1 MNPVRCLI
9 AAGVF
14 AAFWCAGAFVLL
26 PRLEA
31 KLTAATRE
39 ALAAQQT
46 LVKRL
51 DKVQTAF
58 QGQVAHLT
66 GQVRSVQDKLTIEA
80 AVRDHVRAPTMIASG
95 LGQTLNPVSAVHNDI
110 EIVPFPPGWMLLA
123 AHGAKATLLGEAATE
138 FEARD
143 LARSIK
149 ESWSAKGG
157 SVSGS
162 LTSDLEDHDEA
173 ADISATLGGLP
184 PPSSSV
190 ELHLARIGGRWQK
203 MKLSEGDDALR
214 DQATALG
221 VKDDEWKKDIAP
233 LLATLRQ
240 DHATASER
248 AKQSAALEKLPLGH
262 LFMAVR
268 DQRIL
273 LRGEVG
279 SAAIKRALLDEALEI
294 FPARRI
300 HDDIRV
306 NAARRPIADFGPFTT
321 ALLPASDAE
330 EEKAFHLGISGQAWL
345 PLDWRG
351 SREEP
356 SWKEKLPEG
365 LDPAL
370 LREDNAQLI
379 DFLQG
384 SEANMPP
391 IARTQPAFIVLA
403 LIGNKALLS
412 GQIAEPS
419 LHAQLIAAVKTAY
432 APGVVTETA
441 SFAVRGH
448 CQPSD
453 DVLHTARSLPP
464 RGAKPQLAFA
474 TPGGTWKTLEV
485 TPALIEPGALAKS
498 GLLPEDI
505 PPNLIEEAAADTL
518 EQIRALLR
526 PKS

>member
-1 MNPVRCLI
+1 MKPVRCLL
-9 AAGVF
+9 AAAVF

-26 PRLEA
+26 PRMEA
-31 KLTAATRE
+31 KLATATRE

-46 LVKRL
+46 LAKRL
-51 DKVQTAF
+51 DRVQTAF

-95 LGQTLNPVSAVHNDI
+95 LGQTLNPVAAVKNDI

-123 AHGAKATLLGEAATE
+123 ANGTKAKLLGEAATD

-143 LARSIK
+143 LARSIM

-157 SVSGS
+157 NVSGALQS
-162 LTSDLEDHDEA
+162 NLEDHDEA

-184 PPSSSV
+184 APSSNV

-203 MKLSEGDDALR
+203 LKLAEADEALR
-214 DQATALG
+214 DQAAALG
-221 VKDDEWKKDIAP
+221 VKDEQWKKDIAP
-233 LLATLRQ
+233 LVATLRQ
-240 DHATASER
+240 DHASATER

-262 LFMAVR
+262 LFIAVR
-268 DQRIL
+268 DQRII

-279 SAAIKRALLDEALEI
+279 NVAIKRALLDEALEV
-294 FPARRI
+294 FPTRRI

-306 NAARRPIADFGPFTT
+306 NAARRPTADFGPLTT
-321 ALLPASDAE
+321 ALLPASDAA
-330 EEKAFHLGISGQAWL
+330 EEKAFHLGISGQAWI

-370 LREDNAQLI
+370 LQSDNAQLI

-384 SEANMPP
+384 SDANMPP

-412 GQIAEPS
+412 GQIAEPA
-419 LHAQLIAAVKTAY
+419 LHAQLLAAVKTAY
-432 APGVVTETA
+432 APGVITEA
-441 SFAVRGH
+441 DFFAVRGH

-453 DVLHTARSLPP
+453 DVLHTAKSLPP
-464 RGAKPQLAFA
+464 RGNKPMLAFA

-485 TPALIEPGALAKS
+485 TPALVQPGALAKS

-505 PPNLIEEAAADTL
+505 PANLVEEAAADTL
-518 EQIRALLR
+518 EQLRALLR

>member
-1 MNPVRCLI
+1 
-9 AAGVF
+9 
-14 AAFWCAGAFVLL
+14 
-26 PRLEA
+26 
-31 KLTAATRE
+31 
-39 ALAAQQT
+39 
-46 LVKRL
+46 
-51 DKVQTAF
+51 
-58 QGQVAHLT
+58 
-66 GQVRSVQDKLTIEA
+66 
-80 AVRDHVRAPTMIASG
+80 
-95 LGQTLNPVSAVHNDI
+95 
-110 EIVPFPPGWMLLA
+110 
-123 AHGAKATLLGEAATE
+123 
-138 FEARD
+138 
-143 LARSIK
+143 
-149 ESWSAKGG
+149 
-157 SVSGS
+157 
-162 LTSDLEDHDEA
+162 
-173 ADISATLGGLP
+173 
-184 PPSSSV
+184 
-190 ELHLARIGGRWQK
+190 

-214 DQATALG
+214 DQAAELG
-221 VKDDEWKKDIAP
+221 VKEEQWKKDIAP
-233 LLATLRQ
+233 LLATLRK
-240 DHATASER
+240 DNVSATEQ

-262 LFMAVR
+262 LLIAVR

-351 SREEP
+351 SREEA
-356 SWKEKLPEG
+356 SWKGKLPEG

-370 LREDNAQLI
+370 LREDNALLI

-384 SEANMPP
+384 SDANMPP
-391 IARTQPAFIVLA
+391 IARTQPAFIMLA

-432 APGVVTETA
+432 APGVVTEA
-441 SFAVRGH
+441 DSFAVRGH

-453 DVLHTARSLPP
+453 DVLHTAKSLPP
-464 RGAKPQLAFA
+464 RGDKPQLAFA
-474 TPGGTWKTLEV
+474 TPGGTWEVREV

-505 PPNLIEEAAADTL
+505 PANLIEEAAADTL
-518 EQIRALLR
+518 EQLRALLR